1 MKNDISK
8 TFSQS
13 LNDSQLEA
21 VTYCDGPSLV
31 IAGAGSGKTRVLTYK
46 IAYLL
51 ECGFH
56 PWSILALT
64 FTNKA
69 AREMN
74 NRISE
79 ICNDKVDCRG
89 LWSGTF
95 HSIFARLLRM
105 EHEAVGY
112 PQDFTIYDAADAKS
126 LVKTLVKELM
136 LDEKIYK
143 PASVIGRISEA
154 KNHLIVPAAY
164 NADASIIRRDKSENM
179 EMVGKIYTL
188 YQQRLRAAGAM
199 DFDDLLLNTFLL
211 LRDNPEVRERYVNH
225 FSYILV
231 DEYQDT
237 NMAQHRILSLLTQPQ
252 SRICVVGDD
261 AQSIYGFRGADITN
275 ILNFKEQYPTARI
288 IKLECNY
295 RSTQTIVEAANCII
309 RNNVGQIPKKV
320 YSQGKEGDPIEVFNA
335 KTDKEEAYKIVA
347 HIAKL
352 LRKDGISHSDIAVLY
367 RTNAQ
372 SRVIE
377 EALQSSNIPYRI
389 YGGLSFYQRKEIKDV
404 LAYCRLITNPDDEEA
419 YRRIINY
426 PARGIGAT
434 TIQKIKL
441 AAVEHEASMWQVTSN
456 PVQYGLAL
464 NKGTLAKLTAF
475 CALIN
480 TLREESQTLTAS
492 KLVRNIVSKSGIQ
505 VEFTRERSAENIS
518 RQENVDELLGSI
530 QSFENDRM
538 EEDNQQY
545 VSLAEFLST
554 VSLLSDADVKD
565 DGTPR
570 VTLMT
575 VHAAKGLEFK
585 AVFVTGMEEDLF
597 PNANAKLYRKE
608 MEEERRLFYVA
619 VTRAKEYCYLSYAE
633 TRYRYGE
640 FQLCDP
646 SPFIGEID
654 EKYLDR
660 HDKYPQTSGIQQRG
674 GYAPGRNYYEE
685 QDYTSS
691 RYGARRATSYRDRS
705 TNFDNFF
712 GSPSDD
718 EFRSAMRGETSA
730 QHSYGGNYGDLHS
743 NAGSQYRRNKY
754 QADYTPKRVAPI
766 EPPAGFVKSGVR
778 RKSTISATTSATST
792 SGGAYAIGTKVQHAR
807 FGTGTVVGTEG
818 AGDNAKVRVDF
829 GSAGVKN
836 LLVKFANLTEV

>member
-1 MKNDISK
+1 MEISNS
-8 TFSQS
+8 FSQS

-51 ECGFH
+51 ENGFQ
-56 PWSILALT
+56 PWSILSLT

-74 NRISE
+74 NRIFE
-79 ICNDKVDCRG
+79 ICNGKVDCRG

-95 HSIFARLLRM
+95 HSIFARLLRI

-112 PQDFTIYDAADAKS
+112 PQDFTIYDAADSKS
-126 LVKTLVKELM
+126 LVKAIVKELM
-136 LDEKIYK
+136 LDDKIYK
-143 PASVIGRISEA
+143 SSSVMGRISEA

-164 NADASIIRRDKSENM
+164 NADATIKRRDASENM
-179 EMVGKIYTL
+179 ELVGKIYTI

-211 LRDNPEVRERYVNH
+211 LRDNQEVRQRYMDR
-225 FSYILV
+225 FDYILV

-237 NMAQHRILSLLTQPQ
+237 NMAQHRILSLLTNPN

-275 ILNFKEQYPTARI
+275 ILNFKEQYPTARL

-320 YSQGKEGDPIEVFNA
+320 YSQGEVGAPIEVFNA
-335 KTDKEEAYKIVA
+335 QTDKEEAHKIVA
-347 HIAKL
+347 HISKL
-352 LRKDGISHSDIAVLY
+352 LRKEGLSHSDIAVLY

-377 EALQSSNIPYRI
+377 EALQSSAIPYRI

-419 YRRIINY
+419 YRRVINY

-434 TIQKIKL
+434 TLQKIKL
-441 AAVEHEASMWQVTSN
+441 AAVEHEVSMWQVTEN
-456 PVQYGLAL
+456 PVQYGVTL
-464 NKGTLAKLTAF
+464 NKGALTKLSAF
-475 CALIN
+475 CTLIKA
-480 TLREESQTLTAS
+480 LREESEKLTAS
-492 KLVRNIVSKSGIQ
+492 AVVRNIVLKTGIAI
-505 VEFTRERSAENIS
+505 EFSRERTQENIS

-530 QSFENDRM
+530 QSFEKEVM
-538 EEDNQQY
+538 EEEGRKR
-545 VSLAEFLST
+545 VSLSEFLST

-565 DGTPR
+565 DGQPR

-575 VHAAKGLEFK
+575 VHAAKGLEFQ
-585 AVFVTGMEEDLF
+585 AVFVTGMEEELF

-619 VTRAKEYCYLSYAE
+619 VTRAKKFCYLSYANS
-633 TRYRYGE
+633 RYRYG
-640 FQLCDP
+640 QLQLSDP
-646 SPFIGEID
+646 SPFIAEID

-660 HDKYPQTSGIQQRG
+660 HDKLPSSPSFKMNGGYSARNEDYEGGYSSSKYGNRPATNYRG
-674 GYAPGRNYYEE
+674 GKA
-685 QDYTSS
+685 D
-691 RYGARRATSYRDRS
+691 
-705 TNFDNFF
+705 FDSFF
-712 GSPSDD
+712 GSPSEDD
-718 EFRSAMRGETSA
+718 FRSAMRGGDSRSQNGYGSGYNNEGGYSCRG
-730 QHSYGGNYGDLHS
+730 SYQS
-743 NAGSQYRRNKY
+743 
-754 QADYTPKRVAPI
+754 DYTPKRVAPI
-766 EPPAGFVKSGVR
+766 TPPAGFVKTGVR
-778 RKSTISATTSATST
+778 RKTTSNVMPGAV
-792 SGGAYAIGTKVQHAR
+792 GAYAIGTKVQHAR
-807 FGTGTVVGTEG
+807 FGAGTVIGTDG
-818 AGDNAKVRVDF
+818 AGDNAKVKVDF
-829 GSAGVKN
+829 GAAGVKN
-836 LLVKFANLTEV
+836 LLVKFANLTVLS